1 MNALTARAGRMARR
15 LTSRWRPLPG
25 VIIIG
30 AQRSGTTSLFDV
42 MRRHD
47 EIEGAAVKEIHFFD
61 EHFRR
66 GLSWYRSFFRVPH
79 EDSVLPMEATP
90 FYLAHPHAPQ
100 RIAQHV
106 PDAKLIALLRD
117 PTSRAISHYR
127 YSVALGREPLPFLEA
142 LKAEEERIDDEW
154 NRMVQDPRYT
164 SPRFRAYSYKHR
176 GRYAEQIDRFLE
188 HVPADQILLLN
199 MGDLV
204 ARPHTLLSQISQF
217 LDIADFP
224 EDIVVSKRNASSTGA
239 VDDPEAVEYLNAYFE
254 PLNEHLARDHG
265 ISFEETP

>member
-1 MNALTARAGRMARR
+1 MNALTARAMRMGRR

-61 EHFRR
+61 ENYRR
-66 GLSWYRSFFRVPH
+66 GLSWYRSFFRFPG
-79 EDSVLPMEATP
+79 ENGALPMEATP
-90 FYLAHPHAPQ
+90 FYLAHPHAPK

-106 PDAKLIALLRD
+106 PEAKLIAMLRD

-127 YSVALGREPLPFLEA
+127 YSVALGREPLPLIDA
-142 LKAEEERIDDEW
+142 LKAEEDRIDDEW
-154 NRMVQDPRYT
+154 TRMVHDHEYT

-176 GRYAEQIDRFLE
+176 GRYAEQLDRFLG
-188 HVPADQILLLN
+188 HIPADQILLLK

-204 ARPHTLLSQISQF
+204 ARPDRLLLAISRF
-217 LDIADFP
+217 LGIADF
-224 EDIVVSKRNASSTGA
+224 DDDLVISRRNVTFTGA
-239 VDDPEAVEYLNAYFE
+239 ADDPEAVEYLDDYFRSH
-254 PLNEHLARDHG
+254 NERLAREHS
-265 ISFEETP
+265 ISFD